1 MIEKAGELI
10 KQGKIVIFPTETVYG
25 IGTNGLDENAVRKL
39 YEVKKR
45 PLNKPISLLVSNME
59 MVNLI
64 AKDITETEYKI
75 MKNFFPGPL
84 TIILKKKKNVP
95 DIVTAGQDTV
105 GVRMP
110 RGDVARKLVELS
122 GVPIAAPSA
131 NISGE
136 PSGTNL
142 QEIMKHFEGKVD
154 YCIDGGNSELGL
166 ASTIVQVID
175 DKPMI
180 LRQGSITLEQINKI
194 LKEWNLKFNTKTGE
208 ISCNE
213 NKITINGKE
222 LELLETLLINKNQ
235 IMDRETL
242 ANKIWGYD
250 SEAEYNNVEVYI
262 SFLRKKLRLLKA
274 NIKIKAI
281 RGIGYKME
289 VEND

>member
-25 IGTNGLDENAVRKL
+25 IGTNGLDENAVKKI
-39 YEVKKR
+39 YVVKQR
-45 PLNKPISLLVSNME
+45 TLNKPISLLVANME

-75 MKNFFPGPL
+75 MRNFFPGPL
-84 TIILKKKKNVP
+84 TIILKKKDIVP

-110 RGDVARKLVELS
+110 RGDVARKLVELA

-154 YCIDGGNSELGL
+154 YCIDGGDSELGL
-166 ASTIVQVID
+166 ASTIVQIID
-175 DKPMI
+175 GKPVI
-180 LRQGSITLEQINKI
+180 LRQGSIALEQINK
-194 LKEWNLKFNTKTGE
+194 
-208 ISCNE
+208 
-213 NKITINGKE
+213 
-222 LELLETLLINKNQ
+222 TLN
-235 IMDRETL
+235 
-242 ANKIWGYD
+242 A
-250 SEAEYNNVEVYI
+250 
-262 SFLRKKLRLLKA
+262 
-274 NIKIKAI
+274 
-281 RGIGYKME
+281 
-289 VEND
+289 